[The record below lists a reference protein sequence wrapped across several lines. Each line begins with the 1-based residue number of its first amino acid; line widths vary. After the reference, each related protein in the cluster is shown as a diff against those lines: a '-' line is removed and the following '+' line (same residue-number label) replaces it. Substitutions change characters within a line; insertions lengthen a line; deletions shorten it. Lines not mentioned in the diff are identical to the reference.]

1 MPTLH
6 SRLQPRPQLSS
17 DKETPAMNADQ
28 KRITIPVDS
37 EIDNIKDFIKEQTG
51 VEMTYVQV
59 FNHLIH
65 FYIKHAAEPR
75 TRWAPIFKEDEPR
88 TNRPNKGK

>member
-1 MPTLH
+1 M
-6 SRLQPRPQLSS
+6 
-17 DKETPAMNADQ
+17 ETQAMSADQ

-37 EIDNIKDFIKEQTG
+37 EIDNIKDFIRAQTG

-75 TRWAPIFKEDEPR
+75 TKWAPIFKQDDTR

>member
-1 MPTLH
+1 VVLPTTE
-6 SRLQPRPQLSS
+6 
-17 DKETPAMNADQ
+17 ETPAMSADQ

-37 EIDNIKDFIKEQTG
+37 EIDNIKDFIRTQTG

-65 FYIKHAAEPR
+65 FYVKHAAEPR
-75 TRWAPIFKEDEPR
+75 TKWAPIFKQDEPR
-88 TNRPNKGK
+88 ANRPNKGK

>member
-1 MPTLH
+1 MST
-6 SRLQPRPQLSS
+6 
-17 DKETPAMNADQ
+17 DQ

-59 FNHLIH
+59 FNYLIH

-75 TRWAPIFKEDEPR
+75 TRWAPIFKQDEPR

>member
-1 MPTLH
+1 MPTLQP
-6 SRLQPRPQLSS
+6 RLQPRPQLSS
-17 DKETPAMNADQ
+17 DKETPAMSADQ

-75 TRWAPIFKEDEPR
+75 TKWAPIFKQDEPR

>member
-1 MPTLH
+1 M
-6 SRLQPRPQLSS
+6 S
-17 DKETPAMNADQ
+17 ADH

-51 VEMTYVQV
+51 VEMTYVQI

-65 FYIKHAAEPR
+65 FYIAHAAEPR
-75 TRWAPIFKEDEPR
+75 TKWAPIFKQDEPR